1 MKVAACLIVLDT
13 DPEHK
18 KLADLLTST
27 EDAKTSFYVIG
38 VDSKSIAGT
47 EEWLRDFIG
56 PARCDVFPFTFEDDF
71 AAARQQTLSR
81 VPEDCEW
88 WYWIDSDDT
97 LQSVSGK
104 SVVEFCESIPA
115 DVSAV
120 FCNYD
125 YDKDQYG
132 NSTTILTR
140 GRFYRSVVPWEWRGR
155 VHEDVYPPKGR
166 DWPELG
172 LARSEDFLWVHNTE
186 GRESAGER
194 NFRLL
199 ERAISENPEDARNWY
214 YLGNQHFAVHDWQKS
229 ILAFD
234 RYLSLSNWTE
244 QKWDALI
251 RQAIAYRSLGL
262 LDEAI
267 VCDTK
272 AMLLLPKW
280 ADSYFGLGESYTRK
294 EDWDKAIH
302 FGELGLQRVATGDG
316 IPDPVVFI
324 NTNAYDHNPYRWLAV
339 AYFNTGQNDKAL
351 AALERAAKSRPE
363 PELLRQVEH
372 MKWAMARQQI
382 VAQGLNLAAGLLR
395 RNEPLKA
402 KTILENLPAGAL
414 DESPS
419 AQTAH
424 REASRRVA
432 HLYDKA
438 AYKNLYFEQEESI
451 DPLAVLEHGEQAYPR
466 MAWVVRRL
474 KAAGAKRVLDMGVG
488 NAVSSFMYAKA
499 GIQVVGIDVDI
510 RRVRDANW
518 NAVKAGFLATK
529 EVGLGEDGDDEDVVT
544 VPDISYDSPVQ
555 FHYCDADELSDKIL
569 ELGPYDAVVCAEV
582 IEHVKDPELL
592 LAQCER
598 ASKRVIITTPDGA
611 YDGPQEHNPS
621 HVFVWSQREL
631 ARLIVPRG
639 KVVSLHKVEH
649 PFPGDQGNL
658 MVEYLA
664 GEAVTG
670 APVTIWCP
678 NTGQDWTPD
687 SIREGGIGGS
697 ETAVIRVAEE
707 FAKMGKRVTVY
718 AECEGIWNGVRY
730 AKSRDFRPIPCETF
744 ISWRTIGPI
753 TQMADF
759 AERRYV
765 WAHDIHFGEASE
777 EQLRGVTVVALSA
790 WHKKFMQAK
799 YPTADIIVLGNGID
813 PERFDKEAKRQRYR
827 LIYAQSPDRGLDVV
841 LNLFPKI
848 RDRYPDAEL
857 HVFYGFDM
865 ARALNPQF
873 IAFIEEKAEQPGVF
887 LHGRVDQQTL
897 AEEYLKSDVLLYPAT
912 MPNGQP
918 FDETYCISV
927 VEAQAA
933 GCVPITPA
941 HGALAET
948 NKCGIVV
955 HDAEPQDLLDALFD
969 FWQMPRKVQDEYR
982 QMGHLWATE
991 QTWEKVARGWPAES
1005 REPVLA

>member
-1 MKVAACLIVLDT
+1 MKVAACLIVFDE

-18 KLADLLTST
+18 KLSDLFTST
-27 EDAKTSFYVIG
+27 EDAKTSFYVVG
-38 VDSKSIAGT
+38 VDRKSVSGT
-47 EEWLRDFIG
+47 EEWIRDFIG
-56 PARCDVFPFTFEDDF
+56 PDRCDVYPFTFEDDF

-81 VPEDCEW
+81 VPEDCEF

-125 YDKDQYG
+125 YDKDAYG

-140 GRFYRSVVPWEWRGR
+140 GRFYRSSVPWEWRGR
-155 VHEDVYPPKGR
+155 VHEDVYPPTGK

-172 LARSEDFLWVHNTE
+172 LARSDDFLWVHNTE
-186 GRESAGER
+186 GRTSAGER

-199 ERAISENPEDARNWY
+199 EKAINENPEDARNWY
-214 YLGNQHFAVHDWQKS
+214 YLGNQHFAVHNWQQAVA
-229 ILAFD
+229 AFD

-267 VCDTK
+267 VADTK

-294 EDWDKAIH
+294 EDWDKAVH
-302 FGELGLQRVATGDG
+302 FGELGLQRVASGDG

-339 AYFNTGQNDKAL
+339 AYFNRGENDKAL

-363 PELLRQVEH
+363 PELLRQISH
-372 MKWAMARQQI
+372 MKWAMGRRRLIEQA
-382 VAQGLNLAAGLLR
+382 LNLAAGLMR

-402 KTILENLPAGAL
+402 KAILENLPAGAM
-414 DESPS
+414 DETPD
-419 AQTAH
+419 AQVALQ
-424 REASRRVA
+424 EVSRRVA

-438 AYKNLYFEQEESI
+438 AYKNLYYEEAESI
-451 DPLAVLEHGEQAYPR
+451 DPVAVLKNADWAYPR

-474 KAAGAKRVLDMGVG
+474 KAAGVKRVLDMGVG

-499 GIQVVGIDVDI
+499 GIQVVGIDVDV

-518 NAVKAGFLATK
+518 NAVKLGLLSTK
-529 EVGLGEDGDDEDVVT
+529 EVGLDEEDDEKVT

-555 FHYCDADELSDKIL
+555 FHYCDADELSDKVL

-582 IEHVKDPELL
+582 IEHVKDPEHLL
-592 LAQCER
+592 EQCER
-598 ASKRVIITTPDGA
+598 AAKRVIITTPDGS

-639 KVVSLHKVEH
+639 KVVSLHKVDH
-649 PFPGDQGNL
+649 PTPGEQGNI
-658 MVEYLA
+658 MVEYLV
-664 GEAVTG
+664 GESVSG
-670 APVTIWCP
+670 PPVTIWCP
-678 NTGQDWTPD
+678 DTGQDWTPD

-707 FAKMGKRVTVY
+707 LANLGKRVTVY

-730 AKSRDFRPIPCETF
+730 ALTKDFRPIPCETF
-744 ISWRTIGPI
+744 VAWRTYGPTDAMKGI
-753 TQMADF
+753 
-759 AERRYV
+759 AEKRYI
-765 WAHDIHFGEASE
+765 WAHDIHVGP
-777 EQLRGVTVVALSA
+777 LGPMDGVQILALSR
-790 WHKKFMQAK
+790 WHKTFLEKQ
-799 YPTADIIVLGNGID
+799 YPGAEVVLSSNGID
-813 PERFDKEAKRQRYR
+813 PSRFDKEVERRRYR
-827 LIYAQSPDRGLDVV
+827 LIYAQSPDRGLDV
-841 LNLFPKI
+841 LLDLFPKI
-848 RDRYPDAEL
+848 RARYPSAEL
-857 HVFYGFDM
+857 HVYYGFDM
-865 ARALNPQF
+865 ARERNPQF
-873 IAFIEEKAEQPGVF
+873 IASIEEKAQQPGVF
-887 LHGRVDQQTL
+887 LHGRVDQERL
-897 AEEYLKSDVLLYPAT
+897 AEEYLRSDVLLYPAT
-912 MPNGQP
+912 MPDGNP
-918 FDETYCISV
+918 FHETYCISI

-941 HGALAET
+941 HGGLDDT
-948 NKCGIVV
+948 NATGIKVY
-955 HDAEPQDLLDALFD
+955 DAEPQDLLDALFD
-969 FWQMPRKVQDEYR
+969 FWTLSRRQQDEYR
-982 QMGHLWATE
+982 QMGHLWATD
-991 QTWEKVARGWPAES
+991 QTWARVASEWV
-1005 REPVLA
+1005 REPVPA